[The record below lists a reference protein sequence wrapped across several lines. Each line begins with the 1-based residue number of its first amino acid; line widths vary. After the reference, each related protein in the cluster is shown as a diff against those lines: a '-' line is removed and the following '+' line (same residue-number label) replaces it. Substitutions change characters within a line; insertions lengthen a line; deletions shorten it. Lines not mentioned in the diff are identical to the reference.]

1 MSIAEIDLPALAPF
15 PAAPAPA
22 VPAADAV
29 VGSNWAE
36 RTAEYVRAYRV
47 RLDADEVVCLASALW
62 LQAVG
67 GARPRLAGVSPVALE
82 QLCAQLQWGLIAY
95 RNGCPTMLYTVCMRA
110 RLGKRMLMKVDEA
123 ALTGGGITGKPV
135 YALADRVHNLG
146 DLPAGS
152 GPVLARADEIEA
164 ELDFGGGVRRRM
176 TLAELLR
183 VWKVDADEMS
193 CEWHMVLPCHPTP
206 HPEGR
211 RLLARSAL
219 VRQFH
224 LLNARFPDRVSGL
237 HALIRMREALAAE
250 TDVHAHRRAL
260 RASFPARDDERADM
274 GRLAFA
280 RGVRSLGGGAFE
292 GVARAAGRASV
303 AWLALRQL
311 AGEATAGAAE
321 LDEGYEEVQDRERT
335 LLDALARV
343 AGGGS

>member
-1 MSIAEIDLPALAPF
+1 MSITDMDLPELAVYDAALAP
-15 PAAPAPA
+15 AN
-22 VPAADAV
+22 PAADAA

-47 RLDADEVVCLASALW
+47 RLDADEVVCLSSALW
-62 LQAVG
+62 LEAVG

-82 QLCAQLQWGLIAY
+82 QLCAQLQWALIAY

-110 RLGKRMLMKVDEA
+110 RMGKRMLMKVDEA
-123 ALTGGGITGKPV
+123 ALTGGPLTGKPV

-146 DLPAGS
+146 DLPDGS

-164 ELDFGGGVRRRM
+164 ELDFGAGARRRM

-211 RLLARSAL
+211 RLLARAAL
-219 VRQFH
+219 VRQLH
-224 LLNARFPDRVSGL
+224 LLSDRFPGRVSGL
-237 HALIRMREALAAE
+237 HALIHLRETLAASG
-250 TDVHAHRRAL
+250 DVRAHREMLL
-260 RASFPARDDERADM
+260 RSFPALAGERADM

-303 AWLALRQL
+303 AWLALRAL
-311 AGEATAGAAE
+311 AGVETVSAAE

-343 AGGGS
+343 AEGGS

>member
-1 MSIAEIDLPALAPF
+1 MSMTDTNAPALILPAGS
-15 PAAPAPA
+15 
-22 VPAADAV
+22 AADAAEAA

-47 RLDADEVVCLASALW
+47 RLNADEVVCISSALW
-62 LQAVG
+62 LEAVG
-67 GARPRLAGVSPVALE
+67 GARPRLAGGSPVALE

-110 RLGKRMLMKVDEA
+110 RMGKRMLMKVDEA
-123 ALTGGGITGKPV
+123 ALTGGPITGKPV
-135 YALADRVHNLG
+135 YALADRVHHLG
-146 DLPAGS
+146 DLPDGS
-152 GPVLARADEIEA
+152 APVLARAGEIEA
-164 ELDFGGGVRRRM
+164 ELDFGAGVRRRM

-211 RLLARSAL
+211 RLLARAAL
-219 VRQFH
+219 VRQLH
-224 LLNARFPDRVSGL
+224 LLGGRFPGRVSGL
-237 HALIRMREALAAE
+237 HALVHVREKLAAG
-250 TDVHAHRRAL
+250 DVDAQRGMLL
-260 RASFPARDDERADM
+260 RSFPALAGERADM

-292 GVARAAGRASV
+292 GVARAAGRASA
-303 AWLALRQL
+303 AWLALREL
-311 AGEATAGAAE
+311 AGVETVSATE
-321 LDEGYEEVQDRERT
+321 LDEGYEEVHDRERT

-343 AGGGS
+343 AGGAS